1 MSDLSTKTRNWGRL
15 LVFLAV
21 GLGAFL
27 LLVRGVATLYTET
40 LWFTSVGYASVYWT
54 LLAAEGGTRLAAGFL
69 TAVGAFLNFK
79 VVARTLSAIQI
90 KRRFGNLE
98 IAERLPERAISLGVA
113 GASLLLGLWVGA
125 SFPRGAGIRTLLFLR
140 APEWGLQ
147 TPFLQKDLSFFVF
160 ALPIIEGVVILGLAL
175 AFLLLS
181 FSAAGYAATGSL
193 SFRAGRATIADLP
206 RKHLGVL
213 AGVFLALLATRFWL
227 TPFLLLLD
235 GNSGV
240 QGIFGFAD
248 AQARI
253 PAYRILTFLTFGSA
267 VAVVWAGFKKKI
279 APLIGSGI
287 AVVVGGVLLAQL
299 YPVFIQRWQVEPN
312 ELARET
318 PFIQANLDFT
328 RRGYGLEDLDRRE
341 FDYSVEARPDWQEAT
356 SQFSGLPIW
365 TPGALRTTFQEL
377 YSGFPYYRFEN
388 VTFDRYD
395 SPAGVTPVAVAV
407 REIDP
412 NGILDPNWQNLH
424 LRPLFLTGL
433 GAVAADLASRTP
445 QGRPLMFLSGI
456 PPEPSGVE
464 GAPEA
469 LSMNRTSVFF
479 GTRPQNYAI
488 LNPDAAGGAQEAD
501 SEAGVAEG
509 RGPQGTE
516 LTAVPSD
523 QTVGE
528 LGPAPTVSID
538 AELTSEIQGIRLKG
552 FLRTLAYAWLF
563 RDANLLVASEVSG
576 ESLILYRRSVLE
588 RARAI
593 APFLRFPEAPYPVV
607 HDGGIVWIL
616 EGFTATRRFP
626 LSASHEVAGGGSAS
640 YVRNSVK
647 VTVDAV
653 TGETRFYRIDEVDPL
668 LEAWSRVFP
677 ELLRPLDEMPDG
689 LRTHIR
695 YPRYLLGLQA
705 RVLLQYHQETPA
717 EFHGQQDVWALPQE
731 LAQGT
736 RPVPYHPEY
745 GLYRLPGEED
755 PEFLLT
761 TVFVPAGRQNLTG
774 LLAARSDGGNYGQ
787 LQLFDIEVEEQA
799 PGPRQVEALVEQ
811 DPVISQQFSLW
822 RQGGSQ
828 VWSGHLHVVPVGRT
842 LLYVEPIF
850 LAAEADAIPELRR
863 FVVSDGR
870 RVAMEETLTRAISA
884 LAGAAGEEVP
894 DLSAAE
900 SLEVGAPQPQ
910 GWPKEALDLLDLAEE
925 RLRSGDWAG
934 FGVAL
939 EELRTLLR
947 EISLEGGGGE

>member
-15 LVFLAV
+15 LVVGAV
-21 GLGAFL
+21 GLGAL
-27 LLVRGVATLYTET
+27 LLLIRGLASLYTET

-54 LLAAEGGTRLAAGFL
+54 LLAAEGGTRVAVGFL
-69 TAVGAFLNFK
+69 TAVVAFVNFK
-79 VVARTLSAIQI
+79 VVARSLSAVQI

-98 IAERLPERAISLGVA
+98 FAEKLPERAISLGVA
-113 GASLLLGLWVGA
+113 ATSLLLGLWVGA

-147 TPFLQKDLSFFVF
+147 TPFLERDVSFFVF
-160 ALPIIEGVVILGLAL
+160 ALPILEGVVVLGLAL

-193 SFRAGRATIADLP
+193 SFRAGRATIAELP

-213 AGVFLALLATRFWL
+213 AGVFLFLMAVRFWM

-253 PAYRILTFLTFGSA
+253 PGYRILAVLTLGA
-267 VAVVWAGFKKKI
+267 AGAVVWAGFKKKMG
-279 APLIGSGI
+279 PLIGSGV
-287 AVVVGGVLLAQL
+287 AVVLGGLLVAQL
-299 YPVFIQRWQVEPN
+299 YPEVIQRWQVEPN

-318 PFIQANLDFT
+318 PFIQANMEFT
-328 RRGYGLEDLDRRE
+328 RRGYGLEGLERRD
-341 FDYSVEARPDWQEAT
+341 FNYSVEARPSWQDAT
-356 SQFSGLPIW
+356 SQFAGLPIW

-377 YSGFPYYRFEN
+377 DARFPYYRFEN
-388 VTFDRYD
+388 VAIDRYPSSD
-395 SPAGVTPVAVAV
+395 GVTPVAVAV

-424 LRPLFLTGL
+424 LRPLFLAGM
-433 GAVAADLASRTP
+433 GAVASDVTRRTP
-445 QGRPLMFLSGI
+445 QGRPHMFLSGI
-456 PPEPSGVE
+456 PPVASGE
-464 GAPEA
+464 AAAPEA
-469 LSMNRTSVFF
+469 LDLVRSAIFF
-479 GTRPQNYAI
+479 GARPQNYAI
-488 LNPDAAGGAQEAD
+488 LNPGLGLEVEEIVPATAGPLGQEVEGGEIPTIPIESD
-501 SEAGVAEG
+501 IVEGV
-509 RGPQGTE
+509 
-516 LTAVPSD
+516 
-523 QTVGE
+523 
-528 LGPAPTVSID
+528 
-538 AELTSEIQGIRLKG
+538 QGIRLNG
-552 FLRTLAYAWLF
+552 LFRTLAYAWLF
-563 RDANLLVASEVSG
+563 RDANLLFASEVSG
-576 ESLILYRRSVLE
+576 ESLMVYRRGVVE
-588 RARAI
+588 RARVI
-593 APFLRFPEAPYPVV
+593 APFLRFPEAPYPVIQ
-607 HDGGIVWIL
+607 DGRVVWIL

-626 LSASHEVAGGGSAS
+626 LSAVQEVAGGGSAS

-653 TGETRFYRIDEVDPL
+653 TGETRFYRIDEEDPL

-677 ELLRPLDEMPDG
+677 ELLRPMDEMPEG
-689 LRTHIR
+689 LRPHIR
-695 YPRYLLGLQA
+695 YPQYLLGLQA
-705 RVLLQYHQETPA
+705 RVLLQYHQETPP
-717 EFHGQQDVWALPQE
+717 EFHGQQDVWAVPQE

-736 RPVPYHPEY
+736 RPVPYRPEY
-745 GLYRLPGEED
+745 GLYTLPGEETS
-755 PEFLLT
+755 EFLLT

-774 LLAARSDGGNYGQ
+774 LLAARSDGEHYGE
-787 LQLFDIEVEEQA
+787 LQLFNIAVEEQA

-842 LLYVEPIF
+842 ILYFEPIF

-870 RVAMEETLTRAISA
+870 RVAMEETLAETIVA
-884 LAGAAGEEVP
+884 LAGAAGEEVSELPSADFLGP
-894 DLSAAE
+894 DLPPAE
-900 SLEVGAPQPQ
+900 
-910 GWPKEALDLLDLAEE
+910 GWPREALELLNRAEE
-925 RLRSGDWAG
+925 RLRGGDWAG

-939 EELRTLLR
+939 EELRALLR
-947 EISLEGGGGE
+947 EISAGGG